1 MVNSHSDKPSEADQ
15 PSSESSAAANGLDA
29 KSKAESASPSS
40 WSTEPSAESPCESRI
55 EEELRRL
62 KRALRAL
69 SACNQALAQAHSEQE
84 LLDQICDIIV
94 RLGGYR
100 MAGILYAEPDEEK
113 TVRPMAQ
120 AGHDNGY
127 FETIHVKW
135 SDTPAGRGPAGTAIR
150 ENRICVITDTATD
163 PKFASWREVALK
175 RGYAAVIALPLRVDG
190 LPFGV
195 LGIYSGQRGSF
206 ESSEVELLSEIASSL
221 AYGITA
227 IRSREEHRRATAA
240 LQEAEAKYR
249 QLVEQVPAIS
259 YLADTG
265 ALGAFH
271 YLSPQAQGILGYHPR
286 DCTSN
291 PFFWWE
297 HLNPEDRPI
306 ALAEDSWE
314 EGRPFQLEY
323 RMKRQDGQ
331 EVWIRDEGMIFR
343 DPETGKRMT
352 RGLMID
358 ITKQKRTEEA
368 LRQSQQ
374 RLQQVIRVSQIG
386 IFDHDHLADTIY
398 WSPEQ
403 RNIYGF
409 GPDEVVTLP
418 VYFQRVYPGDREA
431 MAVAVRRAHD
441 PAGDGLFDVD
451 HRIVRRDGAIRWLST
466 RSQTFFEDKGAAR
479 HPVRT
484 IGAVWD
490 ITERKHSE
498 QALREAE
505 EKYREIFDHAVI
517 GIFQSTPDGRYLS
530 VNKAMARMNGYRS
543 PEEMVAM
550 VTDIERLG
558 YVQPSR
564 RLEFKHLLE
573 EQGVVRD
580 FTFEFHRKDGS
591 RGWALVNARA
601 VRDAQRTVIYYE
613 GTQDDITERMRL
625 EAQYQHAQKMEVVGR
640 LAGGVAHDF
649 NNLLGVIIGYSEHAA
664 GRLDPTHPVMRSIS
678 KIKQAAERAA
688 SLTKQLLAFSRQ
700 QVIYPR
706 ILDLNKVVGRSAE
719 MMERLVGE
727 DVKVTF
733 KPGAQLGFI
742 KADPGQIE
750 QILMNLAVNA
760 RDAMAT
766 GGKIMIETANVEL
779 DEDYVQQH
787 PLVLTGP
794 YIMLTFADTGC
805 GIDQETLPHIFEP
818 FFTTK
823 APGKGTGLGLA
834 TVYGIVKQNNGYIWA
849 HSERNEG
856 TMFKI
861 YLPRVEEVESPFEP
875 DPEAESQG
883 GSETIL
889 LVEDEAALREVT
901 ASLLETAGYKVLRAE
916 SAPAALVVARAYE
929 GKIDLL
935 LTDVIMPV
943 MSGVELY
950 DRLVKSRPATR
961 LLYMSGYAG
970 DQLSHYGQFDPRS
983 EILQK
988 PFTRKALLKKLRAVL
1003 AS

>member
-1 MVNSHSDKPSEADQ
+1 MVNSHSDKPSETDQ
-15 PSSESSAAANGLDA
+15 DSSESSTAANALGG
-29 KSKAESASPSS
+29 KSKTESAFPSPEPAGS
-40 WSTEPSAESPCESRI
+40 STESVVEGRI
-55 EEELRRL
+55 EEELCRL

-69 SACNQALAQAHSEQE
+69 SACNQAMAQARSEQE

-94 RLGGYR
+94 RIGGYR
-100 MAGILYAEPDEEK
+100 MAGILYAETDEEK
-113 TVRPMAQ
+113 TVRPMTH
-120 AGHDNGY
+120 AGYDNGY
-127 FETIHVKW
+127 FETVQIKW
-135 SDTPAGRGPAGTAIR
+135 SDTQAGRGPAGTAIR

-163 PKFASWREVALK
+163 PQFTAWREIALQ
-175 RGYAAVIALPLRVDG
+175 RGFAAVIALPLRG
-190 LPFGV
+190 ASLPFGV
-195 LGIYSGQRGSF
+195 LSIYSGQRGSF

-227 IRSREEHRRATAA
+227 IRSQEERRRATVA

-271 YLSPQAQGILGYHPR
+271 YLSPQAQAILGYRPE
-286 DCTSN
+286 DCTSD

-297 HLNPEDRPI
+297 HVNPEDHPI
-306 ALAEDSWE
+306 VLGEDSWE

-323 RMKRQDGQ
+323 RMTKQDGQ
-331 EVWIRDEGMIFR
+331 EVWIRDEGMVFR
-343 DPETGKRMT
+343 DLETGNRMT
-352 RGLMID
+352 RGVMLD
-358 ITKQKRTEEA
+358 ITSQKRAEEA

-386 IFDHDHLADTIY
+386 IFDHDHLAGAIY
-398 WSPEQ
+398 WSPEH

-409 GPDEVVTLP
+409 GPDEVMSLQL
-418 VYFQRVYPGDREA
+418 YFDHVYPEDREA
-431 MAVAVRRAHD
+431 MVVAVRRAHD

-451 HRIVRRDGAIRWLST
+451 HRIVRRDGDIRWLST

-490 ITERKHSE
+490 ITERKHAE

-530 VNKAMARMNGYRS
+530 VNRALARMHGYAS
-543 PEEMVAM
+543 PQEMVAL
-550 VTDIERLG
+550 VHDIGREE

-564 RLEFKHLLE
+564 RQEFKHLLE

-580 FTFEFHRKDGS
+580 FTFEFRRKDGS

-664 GRLDPTHPVMRSIS
+664 GRLDPNHPVTRSIAH
-678 KIKQAAERAA
+678 IKHAAERAA
-688 SLTKQLLAFSRQ
+688 GLTKQLLAFSRR

-706 ILDLNKVVGRSAE
+706 ILDLNKVVGSSAE

-733 KPGAQLGFI
+733 KPGAQLGLI

-760 RDAMAT
+760 RDAMAR
-766 GGKIMIETANVEL
+766 GGTITIETANVQL
-779 DEDYVQQH
+779 DENYVLQH

-794 YIMLTFADTGC
+794 YIMLSFADTGC
-805 GIDQETLPHIFEP
+805 GIDPEIFPHIFEP

-834 TVYGIVKQNNGYIWA
+834 TVYGIVKQNNGYVWA
-849 HSERNEG
+849 YSERNEG
-856 TMFKI
+856 TVFKI

-875 DPEAESQG
+875 DPEAGSQG

-889 LVEDEAALREVT
+889 LVEDEVALREVT
-901 ASLLETAGYKVLRAE
+901 ASLLETGGYKVLKAE
-916 SAPAALVVARAYE
+916 SAAAALLVTQEYE

-950 DRLVKSRPATR
+950 DRLVKSRPAIR

-1003 AS
+1003 ES